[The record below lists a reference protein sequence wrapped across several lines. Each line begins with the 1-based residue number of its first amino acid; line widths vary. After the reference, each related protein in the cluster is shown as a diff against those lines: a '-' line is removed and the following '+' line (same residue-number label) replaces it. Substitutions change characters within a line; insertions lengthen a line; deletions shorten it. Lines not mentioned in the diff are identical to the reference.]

1 MKVRVCHRCGTVVK
15 KSFVKGY
22 PWFCPK
28 HYEDLYGIET
38 DIIESA
44 YPTQDVTPK
53 HETEGSMRITDVRQN
68 YIKGSSQ
75 NAMVA

>member
-1 MKVRVCHRCGTVVK
+1 MRVRVCHRCGTVVK

-38 DIIESA
+38 DIIEVPDREPRRKKNKSRRN
-44 YPTQDVTPK
+44 T
-53 HETEGSMRITDVRQN
+53 
-68 YIKGSSQ
+68 
-75 NAMVA
+75 